1 MGVVSR
7 PPLLTERN
15 NCHYPVALYERDQT
29 MNTKG
34 IALLIGIVIGGAAHA
49 ELPPATPANTGQKPT
64 AEAGSTKGSEQL
76 VSFEGETQGAP
87 PAQLEALIGDW
98 NIGELSGVR
107 GLWVDGTKWRQGTP
121 SASLADQ
128 AKRLYG
134 DRYAEFLDGVKA
146 FAFYPLAVYRGDC
159 TGEDLTLSVRFYPQS
174 GRIDQAAG
182 IAWSIAPDGS
192 YFGTRANALEGN
204 LLFFKVVRGKRVLL
218 QTVRNVVTD
227 SKKWHT
233 LKVRLHGKTLAVEVN
248 DKEVLKRGLDAPA
261 NGRCGLWSKADS
273 QVLFDDFRVR
283 KGSGGTGD

>member
-1 MGVVSR
+1 
-7 PPLLTERN
+7 
-15 NCHYPVALYERDQT
+15 
-29 MNTKG
+29 
-34 IALLIGIVIGGAAHA
+34 
-49 ELPPATPANTGQKPT
+49 
-64 AEAGSTKGSEQL
+64 
-76 VSFEGETQGAP
+76 
-87 PAQLEALIGDW
+87 
-98 NIGELSGVR
+98 
-107 GLWVDGTKWRQGTP
+107 
-121 SASLADQ
+121 LADQ

-192 YFGTRANALEGN
+192 YFGARANALEGN
-204 LLFFKVVRGKRVLL
+204 LLFFKVVRGKRVVL

-248 DKEVLKRGLDAPA
+248 EKEVLKRGLDAPA